1 MQAAAAR
8 ARRLLALPAA
18 SGIPGILSGPIPGRA
33 SYAEGVLLYRLNG
46 APASPSS
53 PQHTRGFSS
62 SCFASRS
69 HCELPHLIS
78 IKCVLCAL
86 LPSVLLA
93 GLPGTTFRQTGGG
106 RAEWHVHRT
115 ASNLE
120 GLPRSLVFFV
130 FLLEVVKVFERR
142 RSASFCRPC
151 GYRL

>member
-78 IKCVLCAL
+78 INVCSAPCFPVCC
-86 LPSVLLA
+86 SRVCLA
-93 GLPGTTFRQTGGG
+93 RHFVKLVVGARSGMSIVR
-106 RAEWHVHRT
+106 
-115 ASNLE
+115 
-120 GLPRSLVFFV
+120 PRISKGSRV
-130 FLLEVVKVFERR
+130 
-142 RSASFCRPC
+142 
-151 GYRL
+151 RLYFSCSYWKW

>member
-69 HCELPHLIS
+69 HCN
-78 IKCVLCAL
+78 
-86 LPSVLLA
+86 LPSPTIASQWLNEKSVHYHM
-93 GLPGTTFRQTGGG
+93 TTAHFST
-106 RAEWHVHRT
+106 E
-115 ASNLE
+115 ASDMDHPTE
-120 GLPRSLVFFV
+120 AMVCKGFQCVS
-130 FLLEVVKVFERR
+130 
-142 RSASFCRPC
+142 
-151 GYRL
+151 G